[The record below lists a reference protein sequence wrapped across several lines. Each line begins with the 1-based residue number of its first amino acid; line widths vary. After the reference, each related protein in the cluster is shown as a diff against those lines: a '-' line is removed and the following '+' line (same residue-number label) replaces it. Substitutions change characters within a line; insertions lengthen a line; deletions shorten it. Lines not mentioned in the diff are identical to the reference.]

1 MTEDEKSILEQLKK
15 DKDYEQIFRQFGQK
29 EFLRNVD
36 RKYKKQDIKKLQ
48 KEGKFEDIYVKY
60 GKRTYNKDL
69 RRFKQKEIEDV
80 YGKRSI
86 QAIIGRIKL
95 AGAAFLTALGIG
107 SPIGIASSGITTT
120 LNAANHTIQNAE
132 DFREESEENYKEEI
146 QEYEEAIQ
154 EYAENINKLN
164 LTDLETI
171 MKVQEDMW
179 ATIKG
184 YDNPEIDIAGC
195 QGLDIWIGK
204 KGVCRNMADDVA
216 RKLNAINPE
225 YNARICSVKSEENNL
240 QFADINRIAFDLDE
254 TRKEGGYI
262 GLEVYLPNYMN
273 HEDKLEAINSNHEI
287 VLVDIPE
294 DNLTLV
300 IDPTNAV
307 LGTFQNG
314 KIHILNISTEQ
325 KEDKTKR
332 KIWCDLMRREDISA
346 WDIPKEY
353 AKSFLPTKLS
363 KEEIEEKYGV
373 EAQNAAL
380 DSANKKEQEYIYQ
393 TSKKEQSFKSSL
405 QVNSK
410 EDIYSSEE
418 LKDSYETWMAML
430 DENITNEEFS
440 NILRDAGKWYDSIQY
455 YNDKKE
461 ELLGTEILNPSML
474 IQAELDID
482 VQYFVNKLNVKKL
495 AIGYT
500 YENEHETNNIMA
512 TQDRTKREI
521 QEDLGE
527 EL

>member
-1 MTEDEKSILEQLKK
+1 MTEDEKNTLEQLKK

-29 EFLRNVD
+29 EFLKNVD

-48 KEGKFEDIYVKY
+48 KEGRFEDIYVKY
-60 GKRTYNKDL
+60 GEKTYNKYL
-69 RRFKQKEIEDV
+69 RKFKQKEIEDA
-80 YGKRSI
+80 YGKRSFK
-86 QAIIGRIKL
+86 ALKGRIKL
-95 AGAAFLTALGIG
+95 VGAALLTAVGIG
-107 SPIGIASSGITTT
+107 YGTEEYVQPT
-120 LNAANHTIQNAE
+120 LAAANQTMQNAE
-132 DFREESEENYKEEI
+132 AFREESEEKYKDEI

-154 EYAENINKLN
+154 KYAENINKLN
-164 LTDLETI
+164 LTDFETI

-184 YDNPEIDIAGC
+184 YGNSEIDTEAC
-195 QGLDIWIGK
+195 LGLDIGINK
-204 KGVCRNMADDVA
+204 KGVCRNMSDDVT
-216 RKLNAINPE
+216 RKLNAINPK
-225 YNARICSVKSEENNL
+225 YNARVCIVKSLEGVQGES
-240 QFADINRIAFDLDE
+240 ADID
-254 TRKEGGYI
+254 TVVYSPKEKQKAYSDIIIQLPKYI
-262 GLEVYLPNYMN
+262 EYTDAMDAN
-273 HEDKLEAINSNHEI
+273 HVV
-287 VLVDIPE
+287 VLVDIAE
-294 DNLTLV
+294 DNLTV
-300 IDPTNAV
+300 IVDPTNCK
-307 LGTFQNG
+307 LGVFQNG
-314 KIHILNISTEQ
+314 KIFILNSIQEQQDITMERRPWGDLIFRENISV
-325 KEDKTKR
+325 
-332 KIWCDLMRREDISA
+332 

-440 NILRDAGKWYDSIQY
+440 NVLKDAGKWYDSIQY

-482 VQYFVNKLNVKKL
+482 VQSFVNKLNDKKL

-512 TQDRTKREI
+512 TQDSAKSEI
-521 QEDLGE
+521 QEDLEE

>member
-1 MTEDEKSILEQLKK
+1 MTEDERNTLEQLKK
-15 DKDYEQIFRQFGQK
+15 DKDYEQIFRQFGQR

-48 KEGKFEDIYVKY
+48 KEGRFEDIYVKY
-60 GKRTYNKDL
+60 GEKTYNKDL
-69 RRFKQKEIEDV
+69 RRFKQKEIEDA

-95 AGAAFLTALGIG
+95 AGAAFLTALGIVT
-107 SPIGIASSGITTT
+107 PIAIVTTT
-120 LNAANHTIQNAE
+120 LDSANHTMQNAE
-132 DFREESEENYKEEI
+132 TFREESEEKYKEDI

-164 LTDLETI
+164 LTELEII

-179 ATIKG
+179 AIIKG
-184 YDNPEIDIAGC
+184 YDDPEIDIAGC
-195 QGLDIWIGK
+195 QGLDIWNGK
-204 KGVCRNMADDVA
+204 KGVCRNMADDVT

-225 YNARICSVKSEENNL
+225 YNARICNVKSEENNL
-240 QFADINRIAFDLDE
+240 QFADINRIVFDLDE
-254 TRKEGGYI
+254 TKKEGGYI
-262 GLEVYLPNYMN
+262 GLKVHLPIYMN
-273 HEDKLEAINSNHEI
+273 QDAIDSNHEI
-287 VLVDIPE
+287 VLVDISKE
-294 DNLTLV
+294 NLTLV

-307 LGTFQNG
+307 LGTFENG
-314 KIHILNISTEQ
+314 KIHILNISTEP

-332 KIWCDLMRREDISA
+332 KTWCDLMKREDISVL
-346 WDIPKEY
+346 DIPKEY
-353 AKSFLPTKLS
+353 VKSFLPTKLS

-410 EDIYSSEE
+410 ENIYSIDE

-440 NILRDAGKWYDSIQY
+440 NILKDAGKWYDSIQY
-455 YNDKKE
+455 YNGKKE
-461 ELLGTEILNPSML
+461 ELLGTEILNSSML

-482 VQYFVNKLNVKKL
+482 IPSFVNKLNDKKL

-512 TQDRTKREI
+512 TQDRTKSEI
-521 QEDLGE
+521 QEDLEE